1 MERLNASGRVIFL
14 KSVQKL
20 RVGIIGGGQLGRMMI
35 LEGKKMGIQFAVLD
49 PDPEAPSV
57 SLADTHIVGDYHNRE
72 KIRELADIS
81 DVLTYEFEHID
92 GEFLQ
97 DLEEE
102 GLMIYPSS
110 RSLLMI
116 QDKFRQNRFLQEK
129 GLHLPKFMKVDN
141 LKDLEKAGEKLGYP
155 LMLKATTGGY
165 DGKGNAIILEADGR
179 EGAFFDLKGKG
190 DSIELMAEEYIDY
203 EMEISMIAAR
213 GESGVIALYP
223 PSENRHENSIL
234 KRTMVPANISLEIRA
249 KAEAL
254 AKDTI
259 EVLEG
264 MGVFTIEM
272 FVTKTGEVLINEIA
286 PRVHNSGHYTIE
298 ASETSQFEQHIRGIL
313 GLPLGETGMKRPFA
327 GMINLL
333 GRGKDEGRPEVLGVQ
348 EVLET
353 KGAHFHFYE
362 KTKVKPGRKMGHIT
376 VTGDTREA
384 VETVLDELE
393 GQVLIVPDQAHK

>member
-1 MERLNASGRVIFL
+1 VIFL

-49 PDPEAPSV
+49 PDPKAPSV
-57 SLADTHIVGDYHNRE
+57 SLADTHITGNYHNRD
-72 KIRELADIS
+72 KIRELAEIS

-92 GEFLQ
+92 GVFLK

-102 GLMIYPSS
+102 GMIIYPSS

-116 QDKFRQNRFLQEK
+116 QDKFRQNRFLKEK
-129 GLHLPKFMKVDN
+129 GLSLPKFMKVDN
-141 LKDLEKAGEKLGYP
+141 LEDLEKAGEKLGYP

-165 DGKGNAIILEADGR
+165 DGKGNAIILDPDGR
-179 EGAFFDLKGKG
+179 EGAFFDLKGEKQ
-190 DSIELMAEEYIDY
+190 SRELMAEEYIDY
-203 EMEISMIAAR
+203 DMELSVIAAR
-213 GESGVIALYP
+213 GDYGAIALYP

-234 KRTMVPANISLEIRA
+234 KRTVVPADISFDIRA

-298 ASETSQFEQHIRGIL
+298 ASETSQFEQHIRAIL
-313 GLPLGETGMKRPFA
+313 GLPLGDTSLKRPFA

-333 GRGKDEGRPEVLGVQ
+333 GGVRKEGKPEILGVK

-353 KGAHFHFYE
+353 RGAHFHFYE
-362 KTKVKPGRKMGHIT
+362 KKRVKPGRKMGHIT
-376 VTGDTREA
+376 VTGVTREA
-384 VETVLDELE
+384 VEKTLDELE
-393 GQVLIVPDQAHK
+393 GKVLIVPDQAHE

>member
-1 MERLNASGRVIFL
+1 M

-49 PDPEAPSV
+49 PDPQAPAV
-57 SLADTHIVGDYHNRE
+57 SLGDTHVMGDYHNRE

-92 GEFLQ
+92 GAFLK

-102 GLMIYPSS
+102 GMVIYPSS
-110 RSLLMI
+110 RSLLII
-116 QDKFRQNRFLQEK
+116 QDKFRQNRYLKEK
-129 GLHLPKFMKVDN
+129 GLHLPRFLKVDSLQD
-141 LKDLEKAGEKLGYP
+141 LKEAGEKLGYP
-155 LMLKATTGGY
+155 MMLKATTGGY
-165 DGKGNAIILEADGR
+165 DGKGNALILDPDGR
-179 EGAFFDLKGKG
+179 EGAFFDLKGEK
-190 DSIELMAEEYIDY
+190 DTLELMAEEYIQY
-203 EMEISMIAAR
+203 HKEISVIAAR
-213 GESGVIALYP
+213 GDGGAIALYP
-223 PSENRHENSIL
+223 PSENQHEDSIL
-234 KRTMVPANISLEIRA
+234 KRTVVPADVSSEVQA

-272 FVTKTGEVLINEIA
+272 FVTLEGEVLINEIA

-298 ASETSQFEQHIRGIL
+298 ASETSQFEQHLRAIL
-313 GLPLGETGMKRPFA
+313 ALPLGDTSLKRPYA

-333 GRGKDEGRPEVLGVQ
+333 GRGKKNGSPEVLGVQ

-353 KGAHFHFYE
+353 KGAHLHFYE
-362 KTKVKPGRKMGHIT
+362 KKAVKFGRKMGHIT
-376 VTGDTREA
+376 VTGDSREA
-384 VETVLDELE
+384 VNNSLDDLE
-393 GQVLIVPDQAHK
+393 GQVLIVPDQAHE

>member
-1 MERLNASGRVIFL
+1 M

-35 LEGKKMGIQFAVLD
+35 LEGKKMGMQFAVLD
-49 PDPEAPSV
+49 PDPRAPSV
-57 SLADTHIVGDYHNRE
+57 SLADTHVLGNYHNRE
-72 KIRELADIS
+72 KIRELADLS

-92 GEFLQ
+92 GAFLK

-102 GLMIYPSS
+102 GLIIFPSS

-116 QDKFRQNRFLQEK
+116 QDKFRQNRYLQEK
-129 GLHLPKFMKVDN
+129 GLSLPKFMKVDN
-141 LKDLEKAGEKLGYP
+141 LRDLEDAGEKLGYP

-165 DGKGNAIILEADGR
+165 DGKGNAIILDSHGR
-179 EGAFFDLKGKG
+179 EGAFFDLKGNN
-190 DSIELMAEEYIDY
+190 SSLELMAEEYIDY
-203 EMEISMIAAR
+203 DMEISVIAAR
-213 GESGVIALYP
+213 GENGAIALYP
-223 PSENRHENSIL
+223 PSENDHENSIL
-234 KRTMVPANISLEIRA
+234 KRTLVPANISMEIQA

-254 AKDTI
+254 ARDTI

-286 PRVHNSGHYTIE
+286 PRVHNSGHYTLE
-298 ASETSQFEQHIRGIL
+298 ASETSQFEQHLRAIL
-313 GLPLGETGMKRPFA
+313 GLPLGDTSLKRPFA

-333 GRGKDEGRPEVLGVQ
+333 GRGKVEGKPEILGVK

-362 KTKVKPGRKMGHIT
+362 KKVVKPGRKMGHIT
-376 VTGDTREA
+376 VTGDSREA
-384 VETVLDELE
+384 VEKTLDQLE
-393 GQVLIVPDQAHK
+393 GQVLIVPDRAHE

>member
-1 MERLNASGRVIFL
+1 M
-14 KSVQKL
+14 KSIQKL

-57 SLADTHIVGDYHNRE
+57 SLADTHITGNYHNRD
-72 KIRELADIS
+72 KIRELADLS

-92 GEFLQ
+92 GAFLK

-102 GLMIYPSS
+102 GIIIYPSS

-116 QDKFRQNRFLQEK
+116 QDKFRQNRYLQDK
-129 GLHLPKFMKVDN
+129 GLQLPKFLKVDS
-141 LKDLEKAGEKLGYP
+141 LKDLTEAGEKLGYP

-165 DGKGNAIILEADGR
+165 DGKGNAIILDQNGR
-179 EGAFFDLKGKG
+179 EGAFFDLKGES

-203 EMEISMIAAR
+203 DMEISVIAAR
-213 GESGVIALYP
+213 GDAGAIALYP

-234 KRTMVPANISLEIRA
+234 KRTVVPANISNDIRA
-249 KAEAL
+249 KAETL

-286 PRVHNSGHYTIE
+286 PRVHNSGHYTME
-298 ASETSQFEQHIRGIL
+298 ASETSQFEQHLRAIL
-313 GLPLGETGMKRPFA
+313 ALPLGDTSLKRPFA

-333 GRGKDEGRPEVLGVQ
+333 GRGKDAGKPEILGVTEVLK
-348 EVLET
+348 T
-353 KGAHFHFYE
+353 PGAHFHFYE
-362 KTKVKPGRKMGHIT
+362 KKLVKPGRKMGHIT
-376 VTGDTREA
+376 VLGDTRED
-384 VETVLDELE
+384 VEKTLDELE
-393 GQVLIVPDQAHK
+393 GQVLIVPDRAHK